1 MSKNKWL
8 KNCYAPAIMCLVM
21 TEYTGSFFY
30 KIFKEP
36 VFITFL
42 ALATGLLAGRL
53 KIRGFT
59 LGSSAV
65 FFTGLILGVF
75 NFEGSGVITTAG
87 LVIFMYA
94 MGIQGGPG
102 FFNSLG
108 RRGIPYLLITVS
120 LCLTGLG
127 ATLAAM
133 YIFHL
138 SPDISLGIFTGSL
151 TSSSS
156 LAVLSEGGWGNNL
169 FTAYGM
175 VYPVGLFLPV
185 LFIQLLPLIMKKD
198 LKKDIAV
205 RNKGENAEPIVA
217 RKFMVER
224 NEVNGKTL
232 SEIGFR
238 MQTGGAT
245 LSRIRRRG
253 RIIIPGPDTI
263 LKLRDIVLAVGT
275 EESIEKVHKLL
286 GNESH
291 DDLETDPSVEAREII
306 ITNPSLHEVALEQL
320 DMPKRYHTVITR
332 IWRGGIQLVPTP
344 DFVME
349 LGDSILAVG
358 KKKNLDRLCQF
369 LGKEEKTLGE
379 VDFLSMAIGI
389 TAGMIIGQIKITIP
403 SIGSIMLGNS
413 GGAML
418 TGMFLGYV
426 RRLGF
431 LTGQMSPAGRTIL
444 KELGLDL
451 FLAGIGIQAGA
462 NISSIGGL
470 LLLKLILSSIF
481 ILISMMTVVLLLSY
495 RVFKMSFTN
504 SLACVCGSM
513 TSTPAVVSLNRMAG
527 SEDPS
532 FYFASCYPLSVFGIT
547 LISQI
552 IAIIVR

>member
-1 MSKNKWL
+1 MS
-8 KNCYAPAIMCLVM
+8 
-21 TEYTGSFFY
+21 EYIYNFFHQ
-30 KIFKEP
+30 IFKEP

-42 ALATGLLAGRL
+42 ALATGLLAGRF
-53 KIRGFT
+53 KIKGFSP
-59 LGSSAV
+59 GSSAV
-65 FFTGLILGVF
+65 FFTGLILGIF
-75 NFEGSGVITTAG
+75 KFEGSDVITTAG

-108 RRGIPYLLITVS
+108 RRGIPYLIITIS

-127 ATLAAM
+127 ATLAVM
-133 YIFHL
+133 YIFCL
-138 SPDISLGIFTGSL
+138 SPDMALGIFTGSL

-156 LAVLSEGGWGNNL
+156 LAVLSEGGWGKNL
-169 FTAYGM
+169 FTVYGI
-175 VYPVGLFLPV
+175 VYPVGLFLPI
-185 LFIQLLPLIMKKD
+185 LFIQLIPVIMRKD
-198 LKKDIAV
+198 LKKEGAGN
-205 RNKGENAEPIVA
+205 NKEKNIEPIIA
-217 RKFMVER
+217 RKFVVER
-224 NEVNGKTL
+224 NEINGKTL

-238 MQTGGAT
+238 LQTGGAT

-253 RIIIPGPDTI
+253 KIIIPGPDTI
-263 LKLRDIVLAVGT
+263 LKLRDVVLAVGT
-275 EESIEKVHKLL
+275 EEAIEKVHKLL
-286 GNESH
+286 GNETH
-291 DDLETDPSVEAREII
+291 DNLEADPSVEAREII
-306 ITNPSLHEVALEQL
+306 ITNPSLHEVPINQL

-349 LGDSILAVG
+349 LGDSLLAVG
-358 KKKNLDRLCQF
+358 KKKNLDRVCEF
-369 LGKEEKTLGE
+369 LGKEEKTMGE
-379 VDFLSMAIGI
+379 VDFLSMAVGI
-389 TAGMIIGQIKITIP
+389 TAGMIIGQIKIIIP
-403 SIGSIMLGNS
+403 SIGSVMLGNS

-426 RRLGF
+426 RRFGF
-431 LTGQMSPAGRTIL
+431 LTGQMSPAGRMIL

-470 LLLKLILSSIF
+470 LLLKLLLSSIL
-481 ILISMMTVVLLLSY
+481 ILISMMTVVLILSH
-495 RVFKMSFTN
+495 RVFKMNFTN

-527 SEDPS
+527 SEDAT
-532 FYFASCYPLSVFGIT
+532 FYFASCYPLAVFGIT

-552 IAIIVR
+552 IALIIR